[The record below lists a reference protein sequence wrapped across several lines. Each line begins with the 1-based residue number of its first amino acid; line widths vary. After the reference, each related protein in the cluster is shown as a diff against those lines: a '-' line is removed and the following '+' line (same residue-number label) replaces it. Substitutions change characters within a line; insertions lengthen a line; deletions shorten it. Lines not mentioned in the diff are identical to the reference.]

1 MTKQMKDHSA
11 FQGLEPTLKPCNL
24 LSNFISSARGTP
36 IYTHN
41 LNVNR
46 PRVKKPLSRV
56 KITCC
61 RGSFIPSK
69 AALSVKYIM
78 YKQRTPFFS
87 STTEIFTS

>member
-1 MTKQMKDHSA
+1 MTKQMKDRSA
-11 FQGLEPTLKPCNL
+11 FQGLELTLKPCNL
-24 LSNFISSARGTP
+24 FSSFVSSARGTP
-36 IYTHN
+36 IYTLN

-46 PRVKKPLSRV
+46 TRVKKPLSRV

-61 RGSFIPSK
+61 RGSFFPLK

-87 STTEIFTS
+87 STTEKFTV

>member
-1 MTKQMKDHSA
+1 MKDRSA
-11 FQGLEPTLKPCNL
+11 FQGLELTLKPCNL
-24 LSNFISSARGTP
+24 LSNFVSSARGTP
-36 IYTHN
+36 IYTLN

-46 PRVKKPLSRV
+46 TRVKKPLSTV

-61 RGSFIPSK
+61 RGSFFPLK

-87 STTEIFTS
+87 STTEKFTV

>member
-1 MTKQMKDHSA
+1 MTKQMKDRSA
-11 FQGLEPTLKPCNL
+11 FQGLELTLKPCNL
-24 LSNFISSARGTP
+24 VSSARGTP

-46 PRVKKPLSRV
+46 PRVKKPMSRV

-61 RGSFIPSK
+61 RGCFFPLK